1 MDNSIEKLLIRD
13 VSIGFYY
20 NFVKLDKL
28 HTININFNI
37 QLVNILVNRYSMLY
51 LIMLTDIRR

>member
-1 MDNSIEKLLIRD
+1 VDNSVEKLLIRD
-13 VSIGFYY
+13 VNIGFYY

-37 QLVNILVNRYSMLY
+37 QLVTILVNPYSMLH
-51 LIMLTDIRR
+51 LIMLTDRRR